1 MPSERFMRQH
11 YGAAKGEDAQVLERE
26 VAIIIAQMVSADKTV
41 MEIARTVI
49 KKIAEREKE

>member
-1 MPSERFMRQH
+1 MRQH